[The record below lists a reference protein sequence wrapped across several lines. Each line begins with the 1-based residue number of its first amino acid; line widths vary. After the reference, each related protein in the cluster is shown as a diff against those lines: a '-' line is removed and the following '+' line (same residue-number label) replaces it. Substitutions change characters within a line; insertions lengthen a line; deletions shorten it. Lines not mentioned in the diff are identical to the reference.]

1 MQDTARGWGRRISR
15 RGWSLVVATTV
26 LAVAHVWSEAVAA
39 DPAGAGVLDLPGEG
53 QLPGLLVPV
62 DGDPQGPRRSLLWKS
77 PLFAVPF
84 EFPLDQVHGL
94 RLAAAERAARPA
106 GGWRVHLRGGD
117 LLVGDLES
125 LDASM
130 IGLAVGGRQ
139 PTVRIARDVV
149 DRLVRSGAA
158 TMDGFLGPGEL
169 ADWRQTPV
177 GSWRQEAGGLV
188 ADGRMSSISRDVRA
202 AARARY
208 DVVLSWKGKPPEFR
222 LAVGADEKSAEADA
236 YRLEMLVI
244 AGGEPG
250 LAVVRR
256 EAATAEIEPLD
267 VPTTGQTLRMS
278 LFVDQA
284 KGRLVAALPRGDRV
298 EPIGELELAPAAG
311 RQPSGLVRL
320 TCLTGAVRLETLT
333 VAAWTSDT
341 AAIEPAV
348 GTMLRGRDLRLDEIA
363 VESLEG
369 DAVVIREGGGSRRVP
384 VADVDEIVFQPPAA
398 EPGATAVQPGAA
410 KPAVRIVSAAGQSLS
425 GDLVRIDGSSIWIQ
439 RAGIDAAVGMALTE
453 MIAVRSLQTAAP
465 PELPGRTGRLEAE
478 GVSVDGCLAPTAKG
492 VVWRPRAAVNGS
504 EFQVTPVGNAPDVT
518 VLYTPRG
525 RSQPDPEQPLGGIGG
540 QVMLNDEGF
549 FVVAM
554 MTEDGAAAKDG
565 RLGAGD
571 RITAIAPEKGS
582 PFVETKGL
590 DQDTVMNLLRGRIGT
605 PVRLRIESDEKDE
618 PQLIE
623 LVRGPINVMNTE
635 MLAIALDVHA
645 RLAPQTD
652 MPADRLRTH
661 PAKLFLRTGD
671 VLPCTVLGISATGLE
686 LSTPVATGTGAIKVP
701 TPLVQA
707 VELLPSAGRG
717 IDKARAE
724 RLLTLPRMR
733 RADPPRHLLRLE
745 NGDYIRGTV
754 VGLDAD
760 TLTIDL
766 QGAIKPLP
774 RSTVSRVIWL
784 HPDEPVAA
792 ADGEQQ
798 AVAAAAAPRA
808 GEPFLVQGVAG
819 DGRRLTV
826 VPRATQDGLI
836 LGTSAAIG
844 DCRIELGM
852 IDRLLFGAAIER
864 ESATLPYRQWKL
876 RPAPEPR
883 ALKGQQAAFDKTRS

>member
-1 MQDTARGWGRRISR
+1 MQDTGRAWVSR
-15 RGWSLVVATTV
+15 RGCSLVVATV
-26 LAVAHVWSEAVAA
+26 FLAVAPGWSGASAA
-39 DPAGAGVLDLPGEG
+39 DPAAAGVLDLPGEG

-77 PLFAVPF
+77 PLFVVPF

-94 RLAAAERAARPA
+94 RFAAAERAARPA
-106 GGWRVHLRGGD
+106 GSWRVHLRGGD

-125 LDASM
+125 VDASM
-130 IGLAVGGRQ
+130 IGLAVGGRR
-139 PTVRIARDVV
+139 PAVRIARDVV

-188 ADGRMSSISRDVRA
+188 AEGRMASIVRDVRA

-208 DVVLSWKGKPPEFR
+208 DVVLSWKGRPPEFR
-222 LAVGADEKSAEADA
+222 LAVGADEKSPETDA

-244 AGGEPG
+244 AGAEPG

-284 KGRLVAALPRGDRV
+284 KGRLVAAVPRGDRV
-298 EPIGELELAPAAG
+298 EPIGELVLAPADG
-311 RQPSGLVRL
+311 REPSGLVRL
-320 TCLTGAVRLETLT
+320 TCLAGSVRLESLT
-333 VAAWTSDT
+333 VAAWTADT
-341 AAIEPAV
+341 AAIDRAV
-348 GTMLRGRDLRLDEIA
+348 GTTLRGRDLRLEDIA
-363 VESLEG
+363 IESLEG
-369 DAVVIREGGGSRRVP
+369 DAVVVQHGGSNRRLP
-384 VADVDEIVFQPPAA
+384 LADIDEIVFQPPAA
-398 EPGATAVQPGAA
+398 EPGATAVQPGTA

-425 GDLVRIDGSSIWIQ
+425 GELVRIDGSSIWVQ
-439 RAGIDAAVGMALTE
+439 RAGIDAPVGMALAE
-453 MIAVRSLQTAAP
+453 MIAVRSLQTAEP
-465 PELPGRTGRLEAE
+465 PELPGRAGRLEAE
-478 GVSVDGCLAPTAKG
+478 GVSVDGCIAPTAEG

-504 EFQVTPVGNAPDVT
+504 AFQMTTEGAAPDVT
-518 VLYTPRG
+518 VMYTPRG
-525 RSQPDPEQPLGGIGG
+525 RGQPDPEQPLGGIGG
-540 QVMLNDEGF
+540 QVMPNDDGF
-549 FVVAM
+549 YVVAM

-571 RITAIAPEKGS
+571 RIMAIAPEKGS

-605 PVRLRIESDEKDE
+605 PVRLRIESDERDE
-618 PQLIE
+618 PQVIE

-635 MLAIALDVHA
+635 MLAVALDVHA
-645 RLAPQTD
+645 RLAPQVD
-652 MPADRLRTH
+652 MPVDRLLSF

-671 VLPCTVLGISATGLE
+671 VLPCAVRGISAAGLE
-686 LSTPVATGTGAIKVP
+686 LSTPAATGTAAVTVP

-717 IDKARAE
+717 IDRARAE

-766 QGAIKPLP
+766 QGAVKPLP
-774 RSTVSRVIWL
+774 RATVSRVIWL
-784 HPDEPVAA
+784 HPDEPDGV
-792 ADGEQQ
+792 ADGAQP
-798 AVAAAAAPRA
+798 AVAAAEAPRA
-808 GEPFLVQGVAG
+808 ANQFLVQGIAG

-826 VPRATQDGLI
+826 VPRATQDGVI

-844 DCRIELGM
+844 DCRIELGT

-876 RPAPEPR
+876 RAAPEPR
-883 ALKGQQAAFDKTRS
+883 AVKGQQAAVDNTRS